1 MKDTVTVGSGCG
13 EVFVFQVGIF
23 LQGSSACNL
32 HSSFGILDYLYF
44 LVYLCFCIIVKCL
57 SNP

>member
-44 LVYLCFCIIVKCL
+44 
-57 SNP
+57 